1 MKMQSNLYTNFI
13 KRPLDLLFAFMGL
26 LLALPVIALIFILL
40 LLTGHSKL
48 IFTQKRIGYHEKE
61 FLLYK
66 ICTMT
71 ELKDASGNLLPD
83 EIRLTAFG
91 RLLRRTSLDEL
102 PQLINILLGEMSFI
116 GPRPLLPEYL
126 PRYTTLQRRRH
137 EVKPGISGWAQVNGR
152 NAIGW
157 EKKFELDIYYVKNQ
171 SFLLDLKIILL
182 TIKKILFSEGIN
194 QQGKA
199 TMEPFKGSENGT
211 ETPNQ

>member
-1 MKMQSNLYTNFI
+1 
-13 KRPLDLLFAFMGL
+13 
-26 LLALPVIALIFILL
+26 
-40 LLTGHSKL
+40 
-48 IFTQKRIGYHEKE
+48 
-61 FLLYK
+61 
-66 ICTMT
+66 MT
-71 ELKDASGNLLPD
+71 ELKDPSGNLLPD

-91 RLLRRTSLDEL
+91 KLLRRTSLDEL

-199 TMEPFKGSENGT
+199 TMEPFKGSENST